1 MLVSVFYL
9 LDWFNSEN
17 CRYIQQCAHPS
28 LRGLLP
34 VLVQVRLTRCMF
46 SFFLW
51 EQCMFSFLIRAPC
64 KSQFQVFFFLSR
76 MSKKVKTRELLVP
89 RSAECSLLSSSTPTH
104 PRALM
109 IFRAP
114 WKACLLILH
123 QTNGCILP
131 CLKVFAAAAVNRTAV
146 GAFTRIVLLLAH
158 ILAACRLAIF
168 RGEAPKQWWRHWWRL
183 RAWACGAYT

>member
-1 MLVSVFYL
+1 VFFIYWIDL
-9 LDWFNSEN
+9 TQKTADISNNVHIPLSEGYCLFWCKSAWLDVCF
-17 CRYIQQCAHPS
+17 P
-28 LRGLLP
+28 
-34 VLVQVRLTRCMF
+34 
-46 SFFLW
+46 FFLW